1 MNPDLEKNL
10 IRLRRIS
17 NDLHRNTLSDED
29 RKWLSQAI
37 FKIYEGID
45 PYLVLEIEA
54 GRGQRRENTYQNHTI
69 DLAMHLVA
77 CLIDTELGGGKTP
90 AEAIEIAAKHFGF
103 KVETL
108 SRYWYDKD
116 NKPMQSV
123 VRDERTYD

>member
-10 IRLRRIS
+10 IRLRRVS

-29 RKWLSQAI
+29 RKWLSQVM

-54 GRGQRRENTYQNHTI
+54 GRGQRRENTHARHTLDI
-69 DLAMHLVA
+69 AMHLVA
-77 CLIDTELGGGKTP
+77 GLRDKELGAGKTLT
-90 AEAIEIAAKHFGF
+90 EAIKIAANQFGLE
-103 KVETL
+103 VATL
-108 SRYWYDKD
+108 SRYCHEKD

-123 VRDERTYD
+123 VRDEHTYD

>member
-29 RKWLSQAI
+29 RKWLSQVM
-37 FKIYEGID
+37 FKIYEGTD

-54 GRGQRRENTYQNHTI
+54 GRGQRRENTHARHTL

-77 CLIDTELGGGKTP
+77 GLRDNELGAGKTLT
-90 AEAIEIAAKHFGF
+90 EAIKIAANQFGF
-103 KVETL
+103 EVETL
-108 SRYWYDKD
+108 TRYWNDRQ
-116 NKPMQSV
+116 NRTMQSIY
-123 VRDERTYD
+123 RDSSTYD